1 MRLLVLSLVSLSL
14 MAGQAIAEL
23 RIDITRGQVEPMP
36 VAVTDFSGSSE
47 SRRTRASLV
56 ATETIST

>member
-36 VAVTDFSGSSE
+36 VAVTDFSGS
-47 SRRTRASLV
+47 
-56 ATETIST
+56 TERDSFTGAHM

>member
-36 VAVTDFSGSSE
+36 VAVTDFSGS
-47 SRRTRASLV
+47 
-56 ATETIST
+56 TERDSFPGANM